1 MSPKR
6 ILVVD
11 DDEDLRYLWA
21 ETLGNLGYEILSVDD
36 GARALAAVQDFQPD
50 LVLLDL
56 IMPRAELDGVGLLSR
71 LSANPTLTT
80 TPIIVISGLGDPL
93 ATKLT
98 PETASSF
105 AIVGILSKPVA
116 LETLAHEVERALRTS
131 VAS

>member
-1 MSPKR
+1 MRQKR

-21 ETLGNLGYEILSVDD
+21 ESLGNLGYEILTIDD
-36 GARALAAVQDFQPD
+36 GARALAALQDFQPD

-71 LSANPTLTT
+71 LSADPTLTT
-80 TPIIVISGLGDPL
+80 IPIIVISGLGDPL
-93 ATKLT
+93 SAKMS

-116 LETLAHEVERALRTS
+116 IETLAREVERALRTS